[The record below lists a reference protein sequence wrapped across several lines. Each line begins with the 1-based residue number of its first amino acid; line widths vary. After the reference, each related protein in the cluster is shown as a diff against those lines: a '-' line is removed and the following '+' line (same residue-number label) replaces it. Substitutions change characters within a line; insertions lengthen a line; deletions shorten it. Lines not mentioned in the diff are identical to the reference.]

1 MKIIYEDRVQE
12 DIDNLNKIIDNI
24 IDKWNSKILDCMNY
38 MDAKA
43 CIANMHN
50 ELKPYRKQLDEI
62 LTWAM
67 PKQIIIEKGNNN
79 E

>member
-12 DIDNLNKIIDNI
+12 DIDNLNKVIDNI
-24 IDKWNSKILDCMNY
+24 TDKWNSKILDCMNY
-38 MDAKA
+38 MDANA

-50 ELKPYRKQLDEI
+50 ELEPYRRQLDEI

-67 PKQIIIEKGNNN
+67 PKQIIIEKRNNN

>member
-12 DIDNLNKIIDNI
+12 EIDNLNKVIDNI
-24 IDKWNSKILDCMNY
+24 TDKWNSKILDCMSY
-38 MDAKA
+38 MDAKT
-43 CIANMHN
+43 CIANMNN
-50 ELKPYRKQLDEI
+50 ELEPYRKQLNEI
-62 LTWAM
+62 STWAM

>member
-12 DIDNLNKIIDNI
+12 DIDNLNKVIDNI
-24 IDKWNSKILDCMNY
+24 IDKWNNKILDCMNY
-38 MDAKA
+38 MDASA
-43 CIANMHN
+43 CIANMNN
-50 ELKPYRKQLDEI
+50 ELAPYRKQLDEI

-67 PKQIIIEKGNNN
+67 PKQIIIEKRNNN

>member
-12 DIDNLNKIIDNI
+12 EIDNLNKVIDNI
-24 IDKWNSKILDCMNY
+24 TDKWNSKILDCMNY

-43 CIANMHN
+43 CIANMNN
-50 ELKPYRKQLDEI
+50 ELKPYREQLNEL

-67 PKQIIIEKGNNN
+67 PKQIIIEKGDNN

>member
-1 MKIIYEDRVQE
+1 MKIIYDDRVQE
-12 DIDNLNKIIDNI
+12 EIDNLNKIIDNI
-24 IDKWNSKILDCMNY
+24 TNKWHSKILDCMSY

-43 CIANMHN
+43 CIANMNN
-50 ELKPYRKQLDEI
+50 ELEPYRNQLNEL

-67 PKQIIIEKGNNN
+67 PKQIIMKKENNN